1 MSGMGNVTIDMI
13 QNFDVVGGPKMGR
26 DNVPLLRAELTRLGL
41 DGLLIPHEDEY
52 NNEYLPDYNERLM
65 WATGFTGSAGAA
77 IVLIDRAAMFT
88 DGRYTLQVRQQVDSD
103 LFAYARLEDGI
114 AAWLRTHLRKG
125 ETIGYDPR
133 LHPPKAVSALH
144 KAAQAAGATLVALEI
159 NPIDTAWTDRP
170 AAPKGAVSIQTEALA
185 GKSHTQKRTEI
196 GKSIAQAGADAA
208 MLTAPASIAW
218 LLNLRG
224 SDVRCTPLMLANAII
239 DIDGHVSLYV
249 DPDKLSD
256 EVRTHLGHEVSI
268 TSEDRLA
275 ADLSHWSGKTLI
287 VDPTTSSA
295 WHSQSLK
302 DAGATVLAQEDPVA
316 LPKAIK
322 SDAELRGSETAHRR
336 DAVPLIRFLHWLDTE
351 AQSGDYDEIDAAV
364 KLETFRHDTGVLKDL
379 SFETISGA
387 GSNGAHCHYR
397 VNTATTLP
405 LAPGTLYLV
414 DSGGQYVDGTTDV
427 TRTIPIGTPSQEM
440 CERYTLVL
448 QGHIALATIRFPAGT
463 TGSNLDAI
471 ARYPLWQAGLDYDHG
486 TGHGVGAF
494 LGVHE
499 GPQRISKSPNSVALE
514 TGMIVS
520 NEPGYYKTGEYGI
533 RIENLQYVTKP
544 EDVSGGERPMH
555 GFHTLTLAPFCRA
568 LIDTDM
574 LTRAERDYVNAYHA
588 RVLTEMAPALDEPT
602 SAWLNQACRPL

>member
-1 MSGMGNVTIDMI
+1 MGNMTVNMI
-13 QNFDVVGGPKMGR
+13 QNFEIVGGPQMGR
-26 DNVPLLRAELTRLGL
+26 DNVPLLRAELVRLGL

-77 IVLIDRAAMFT
+77 IVLGDRASMFT
-88 DGRYTLQVRQQVDSD
+88 DGRYTLQVRQQVDED
-103 LFAYARLEDGI
+103 LFGFARLEEGI
-114 AAWLRTHLRKG
+114 PAWLRANLKTG

-133 LHPPKAVSALH
+133 LHPPKAVSALR
-144 KAAQAAGATLVALEI
+144 KAAEGAGATLVTLDT
-159 NPIDTAWTDRP
+159 NPIDTAWTNRP
-170 AAPKGAVSIQTEALA
+170 KAPKGLVVIQPDNLA
-185 GKSHTQKRTEI
+185 GKTHAEKRSEI
-196 GKSIAQAGADAA
+196 GKAIAHAGADAA

-224 SDVRCTPLMLANAII
+224 SDVSCTPLMLANAII
-239 DIDGHVSLYV
+239 DKDGRVSLYT
-249 DPDKLSD
+249 DPDKLSGD
-256 EVRTHLGHEVSI
+256 IRTHLGNEVSV
-268 TSEDRLA
+268 SPEDMLA
-275 ADLSHWSGKTLI
+275 TDMSNWSGKTLI

-302 DAGATVLAQEDPVA
+302 DAGATVLAQDDPVA

-322 SDAELRGSETAHRR
+322 SDAELRGTETAHRR

-351 AQSGDYDEIDAAV
+351 AQSGEFDEIDAAV

-427 TRTIPIGTPSQEM
+427 TRTVPIGEPSQEM
-440 CERYTLVL
+440 RERYTLVL
-448 QGHIALATIRFPAGT
+448 QGHIALATIRFPEGT

-499 GPQRISKSPNSVALE
+499 GPQRISKTPNNVALQA
-514 TGMIVS
+514 GMIVS
-520 NEPGYYKTGEYGI
+520 NEPGYYKAGEYGI
-533 RIENLQYVTKP
+533 RIENLQYVTEAK
-544 EDVSGGERPMH
+544 EISGGERPMH
-555 GFHTLTLAPFCRA
+555 GFHTLTLAPFCNA

-574 LTRAERDYVNAYHA
+574 LTRAERDYVDAYHA
-588 RVLTEMAPALDEPT
+588 RVLKEIGPELDDDIA
-602 SAWLNQACRPL
+602 AWLEQACRPL